1 MVHDNFAPKPAYG
14 AYMTFVD
21 ARPVGSVQKAATW
34 RSADGTVYFPQWTR
48 PDKRKAGMI
57 WTTKAAHERK
67 LTFTSPKV
75 TFLDV
80 AGARVRPERAGNA
93 VTLTLSG
100 SPIYFFGGE
109 LKELP

>member
-1 MVHDNFAPKPAYG
+1 
-14 AYMTFVD
+14 
-21 ARPVGSVQKAATW
+21 
-34 RSADGTVYFPQWTR
+34 
-48 PDKRKAGMI
+48 MI

-80 AGARVRPERAGNA
+80 AGARIRPERAGNV
-93 VTLTLSG
+93 VTLELSG

>member
-1 MVHDNFAPKPAYG
+1 
-14 AYMTFVD
+14 
-21 ARPVGSVQKAATW
+21 
-34 RSADGTVYFPQWTR
+34 
-48 PDKRKAGMI
+48 MI

-80 AGARVRPERAGNA
+80 AGARVRPVTFTSPKVTFLDVAGARVRPARAGNV